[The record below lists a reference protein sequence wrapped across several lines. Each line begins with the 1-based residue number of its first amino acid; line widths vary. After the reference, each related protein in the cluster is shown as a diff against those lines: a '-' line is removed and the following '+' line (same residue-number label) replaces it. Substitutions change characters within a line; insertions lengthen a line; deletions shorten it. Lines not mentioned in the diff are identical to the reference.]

1 MQWLGSFV
9 WHSQRVQIPT
19 GSTRA
24 FSAARLLSP
33 YRAICGA
40 GSQTQEIAK
49 ARTEIDISL
58 EESSG
63 RFFKGADPAYLLL
76 AQGERITP
84 TAELVASSGSNDASA
99 YGVEC
104 TSGRARSVG
113 VRARHNQ
120 SYLERRL

>member
-24 FSAARLLSP
+24 FSAARLSP

-40 GSQTQEIAK
+40 GSQTQGIAK

-63 RFFKGADPAYLLL
+63 RFFKGADPA
-76 AQGERITP
+76 
-84 TAELVASSGSNDASA
+84 
-99 YGVEC
+99 
-104 TSGRARSVG
+104 SVFAAG
-113 VRARHNQ
+113 TG
-120 SYLERRL
+120 